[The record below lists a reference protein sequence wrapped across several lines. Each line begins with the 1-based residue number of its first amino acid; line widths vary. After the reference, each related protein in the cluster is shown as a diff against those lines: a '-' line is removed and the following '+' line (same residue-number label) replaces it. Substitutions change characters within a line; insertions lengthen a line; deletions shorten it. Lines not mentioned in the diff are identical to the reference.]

1 MTEAEHTYIYTN
13 QLKIYMGDTAPKL
26 SGLKA
31 GIKRTFSILLMNLLG
46 NINLAGF
53 EKKYIQSSGSN
64 ALIHFIVPYTSFL

>member
-46 NINLAGF
+46 NINFAGF
-53 EKKYIQSSGSN
+53 EKKIQSSGSN
-64 ALIHFIVPYTSFL
+64 APIHFIVPYTSFF